1 MGRIV
6 AIAGGDL
13 LSTRQLN
20 TYTIKVSNKRNPNV
34 LFIGTAS
41 HDAEGYIESITKE
54 YTFLGCDVKSLRLV
68 TSSYGDDEID
78 AILSWADIIYVG
90 GGDTIFMMQTWKLFK
105 NGYFKIVLDTNLTN
119 TRAQYVYESLGF
131 RKVRTSIDYCI
142 NSRPSQLPKVS
153 DNAIDWERYIENR
166 KSSVRCKVGH
176 AFRIIKCQF
185 GYKKTVYR
193 GLEE

>member
-41 HDAEGYIESITKE
+41 HDAEGYIKSITKE
-54 YTFLGCDVKSLRLV
+54 YTFFGCDVKNLRLV
-68 TSSYGDDEID
+68 TSSYSDDEID
-78 AILSWADIIYVG
+78 SILLWADIIYVG

-105 NGYFKIVLDTNLTN
+105 NGYSKIVLDTNLTN

-142 NSRPSQLPKVS
+142 NCRPSQLPKVS